1 MVDWLVHLDAVWE
14 ADLPNLTEIQIARG
28 EAGSKRVA
36 RDHGR
41 WTSILVAG
49 EGAVVDAC
57 HRHCPKSIC
66 SRHEIAISFT
76 RSRDRVRNRIRGSRI
91 EFSRRA
97 LRIYN

>member
-66 SRHEIAISFT
+66 SRA
-76 RSRDRVRNRIRGSRI
+76 RDRYFLHEKSRSSSQSHSRVTYRIFKAGTSH
-91 EFSRRA
+91 
-97 LRIYN
+97 L

>member
-41 WTSILVAG
+41 WTSLLAAG
-49 EGAVVDAC
+49 EGAVIDA
-57 HRHCPKSIC
+57 
-66 SRHEIAISFT
+66 SRMH
-76 RSRDRVRNRIRGSRI
+76 
-91 EFSRRA
+91 
-97 LRIYN
+97 LRMDSCRCG

>member
-1 MVDWLVHLDAVWE
+1 MVDRLVRLDAVWE

-57 HRHCPKSIC
+57 HRQPFGTGNCLSAQGARELGGGNP
-66 SRHEIAISFT
+66 
-76 RSRDRVRNRIRGSRI
+76 
-91 EFSRRA
+91 
-97 LRIYN
+97 

>member
-1 MVDWLVHLDAVWE
+1 MVDWLVRLDAVWE

-57 HRHCPKSIC
+57 HRPQTIC
-66 SRHEIAISFT
+66 HT
-76 RSRDRVRNRIRGSRI
+76 RDRYDS
-91 EFSRRA
+91 
-97 LRIYN
+97 Y

>member
-57 HRHCPKSIC
+57 HRHCP
-66 SRHEIAISFT
+66 T
-76 RSRDRVRNRIRGSRI
+76 WM
-91 EFSRRA
+91 
-97 LRIYN
+97 L